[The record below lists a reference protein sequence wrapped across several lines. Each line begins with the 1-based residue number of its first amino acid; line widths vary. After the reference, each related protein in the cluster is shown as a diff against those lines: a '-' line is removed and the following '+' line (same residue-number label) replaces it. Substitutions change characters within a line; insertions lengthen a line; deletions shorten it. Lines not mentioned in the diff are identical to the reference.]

1 MRVAAYCRF
10 SSDRQQE
17 TSIRDQLRNIE
28 AYCQRNGWP
37 APALYQ
43 DQAISGS
50 RKDRAGYQAMLEAAE
65 MRVFDVL
72 VVDDLSRLSRDHI
85 ESAQTIRMLKFAGIR
100 VVGVSDGTDTA
111 RDGYKL
117 ETGLRGL
124 MSEFYLD
131 DLAKKT
137 HRGLMGQALEGYSAG
152 GLPYG
157 YTSHHDGSGYVRSV
171 NQEQAK
177 WVAFVFQKYAD
188 GYSPRRIASMLNEL
202 DVPSPRGNKWA
213 HTALYPDAKG
223 VGMLGNPIYN
233 GRQIW
238 NKTAWIKDPV
248 TGRRL
253 RTMRP
258 VSEWVITESPDLKIV
273 DDDLWAACELRIK
286 GLRSI
291 TKAQRDSGK
300 NTGGRAANYLLSGIL
315 RCSECGG
322 SYSIVFRDTYG
333 CSTHKNRGKTA
344 CSNGLKV
351 KRTTIESV
359 LLEKIKKSLISE
371 EAFRVF
377 EAEARQAIKDLRPDQ
392 SGAQK
397 RLREAQNEIGNIM
410 GAIKAGIITSSTKSA
425 LLAAENKQADAEAEI
440 KAAKSYEPAQMLPRA
455 KEIYRGLVSRL
466 ENIDDVQMAREA
478 IRELIGEVRLVPEQ
492 GTLTAEIAEDGLS
505 HVLQISLVAGT
516 RSVRYQHG
524 PELRERRIIRIS
536 LD

>member
-28 AYCQRNGWP
+28 NFCQRNGWP
-37 APALYQ
+37 TPALYQ

-50 RKDRAGYQAMLEAAE
+50 RKDRPGYQTMLEAAE

-72 VVDDLSRLSRDHI
+72 LVDDMSRLSRDHI
-85 ESAQTIRMLKFAGIR
+85 ESAQVIRMMKFIGIR
-100 VVGVSDGTDTA
+100 VIGVSDGTDTA

-157 YTSHHDGSGYVRSV
+157 YTSHFDGNGYVRSI
-171 NQEQAK
+171 NAEQAK
-177 WVAFVFQKYAD
+177 WVQFVFQHYAL
-188 GYSPRRIASMLNEL
+188 GHSPRRIASMLNESS
-202 DVPSPRGNKWA
+202 VVSPRGHAWA
-213 HTALYPDAKG
+213 HTALYPDSKG

-233 GRQIW
+233 GRQVW
-238 NKTAWIKDPV
+238 NKTAWVKDPV
-248 TGRRL
+248 TGRRR

-258 VSEWVITESPDLKIV
+258 VSDWVIIESPDLKII
-273 DDDLWAACELRIK
+273 DDDLWAACEARIK
-286 GLRSI
+286 ICRNT
-291 TKAQRDSGK
+291 TKAQRELGK
-300 NTGGRAANYLLSGIL
+300 NTGGRAANYLLSGVL

-351 KRTTIESV
+351 KRSTIERV
-359 LLEKIKKSLISE
+359 LLAKIKDSLVSD
-371 EAFRVF
+371 EAFKIF
-377 EAEARQAIKDLRPDQ
+377 ETETRLALKDMRPDH

-397 RLREAQNEIGNIM
+397 RLKEAQNELANIM
-410 GAIKAGIITSSTKSA
+410 GAIKAGIVTATTKTA
-425 LLAAENKQADAEAEI
+425 LLAAENKMADAESEI
-440 KAAKSYEPAQMLPRA
+440 KAAKSYEPTQMLPRA
-455 KEIYRGLVSRL
+455 KEIYRDLVSRL
-466 ENIDDVQMAREA
+466 ENVDDVQSAREA
-478 IRELIGEVRLVPEQ
+478 IRQLIGEVRLVPEQ
-492 GTLTAEIAEDGLS
+492 GALTAEIAEDGLS
-505 HVLQISLVAGT
+505 KILQISLVAGT
-516 RSVRYQHG
+516 RYGRYPQD
-524 PELRERRIIRIS
+524 RERRIIRITG
-536 LD
+536 LK

>member
-1 MRVAAYCRF
+1 MRIAAYCRF
-10 SSDRQQE
+10 SSDRQHE

-28 AYCQRNGWP
+28 SYCQRNGWP

-50 RKDRAGYQAMLEAAE
+50 RKDRPGYQNMLEAAE
-65 MRVFDVL
+65 AGLFDVL
-72 VVDDLSRLSRDHI
+72 LVDDLSRLSRDHI
-85 ESAQTIRMLKFAGIR
+85 DTAQTIRTLKFIGIR
-100 VVGVSDGTDTA
+100 VIGVSDGTDTA

-157 YTSHHDGSGYVRSV
+157 YDSHSDGNGFVRSI

-177 WVAFVFQKYAD
+177 WVSFVFQNYAA
-188 GYSPRRIASMLNEL
+188 GHSPRRIADMLNEL
-202 DVPSPRGNKWA
+202 GIPSPRGSTWA

-223 VGMLGNPIYN
+223 VGMLGNPIYT
-233 GRQIW
+233 GRQVW
-238 NKTAWIKDPV
+238 NKTAWVKDPV
-248 TGRRL
+248 TGRRR

-258 VSEWVITESPDLKIV
+258 VSDWVIIESPDLKIV
-273 DDDLWAACELRIK
+273 SDDLWSACESRIK
-286 GLRSI
+286 GLRQA
-291 TKAQRDSGK
+291 TKARRDSGK

-322 SYSIVFRDTYG
+322 AYSIVYRDNYG
-333 CSTHKNRGKTA
+333 CGTHKNRGKTA
-344 CSNGLKV
+344 CSNSLRV
-351 KRTTIESV
+351 KRSTIERV
-359 LLEKIKKSLISE
+359 LLEKIKASLISD

-377 EAEARQAIKDLRPDQ
+377 ETEARAALKEMRPDY

-397 RLREAQNEIGNIM
+397 RLREAQTELANIM
-410 GAIKAGIITSSTKSA
+410 GAIKAGIVTSSTKSA

-440 KAAKSYEPAQMLPRA
+440 KAAKSFEPTQMLPRA
-455 KEIYRGLVSRL
+455 KEIYKGLVSRL
-466 ENIDDVQMAREA
+466 ENVEDVTSAREA

-492 GTLTAEIAEDGLS
+492 GTLTAEIAEDGLT
-505 HVLQISLVAGT
+505 HALQISLVAGT
-516 RSVRYQHG
+516 RFGRYPQI
-524 PELRERRIIRIS
+524 REKRIIRITG
-536 LD
+536 LK